1 MTLQLQ
7 DEDTSR
13 LPLLSD
19 GSAPNQPARAS
30 VRLSWGS
37 ARYEADAEIT
47 PLGLLAI
54 GGMVGAIL
62 LAVAPIVTAAGR
74 ARKRR

>member
-1 MTLQLQ
+1 MSLETQNEKSEQVVAAASHAGLN
-7 DEDTSR
+7 R
-13 LPLLSD
+13 
-19 GSAPNQPARAS
+19 PARATI
-30 VRLSWGS
+30 RLGWRST
-37 ARYEADAEIT
+37 RFEADAEIT

-74 ARKRR
+74 ARRRR